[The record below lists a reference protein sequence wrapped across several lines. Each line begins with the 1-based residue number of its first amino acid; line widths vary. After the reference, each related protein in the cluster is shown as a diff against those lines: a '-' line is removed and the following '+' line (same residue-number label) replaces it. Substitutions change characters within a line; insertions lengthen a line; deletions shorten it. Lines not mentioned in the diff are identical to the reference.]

1 MSRLSDL
8 LEAVVAAPGDDA
20 PRRVYADA
28 LLEEADPLGEFIHVQ
43 CDLAAGGLTR
53 EEGLERRRREK
64 ELLAAHEPRWTAGL
78 RSAFHEPRFVRGF
91 VDELVV
97 GADAWSARGHELFER
112 APLLRAITLTDL
124 HESAA
129 DHGGPEA
136 TEALVMGR
144 FKRAIASPLLRRL
157 RGFGYYSVGY
167 GYRESQWDTYDVT
180 SFGSQTLE
188 LLLAA
193 DVSQLT
199 ALSLNANSEEAVRML
214 AAAPLVKNLERLELQ
229 LIASYGAAAPSPVL
243 AALDPAKLKLLAM
256 EEWHE
261 GLSRFPQLQELK
273 IIGSTR
279 PVAHVPPALRRLW
292 CRNQKLTR
300 ADVEA
305 LSACAELEQLEL
317 ITDQLPGWPALE
329 QARFRQLR
337 HLWLHCREL
346 TMDHWRQLRRWP
358 LAEHLELLQV
368 PEMNELELEEL
379 RELFGCIVEVRR

>member
-43 CDLAAGGLTR
+43 CDLAAGGLSR
-53 EEGLERRRREK
+53 EEGLERRRRER

-97 GADAWSARGHELFER
+97 GADAWSTRGHELFER

-193 DVSQLT
+193 DISQLT
-199 ALSLNANSEEAVRML
+199 ALSLNANSEEVVRML

-279 PVAHVPPALRRLW
+279 PVAHV
-292 CRNQKLTR
+292 
-300 ADVEA
+300 EA

-358 LAEHLELLQV
+358 LAGHLELLQV